1 VPARAA
7 TKRRLFAAELF
18 RMYTKFAERQG
29 WRLDLMSSNETG
41 VGGLK
46 EVIALVEGRRV
57 YSRLKYESGVHRV
70 QRVPA
75 TEASGTHPH
84 VNRYRGGAA
93 RGGRGGRPDRRQG
106 SPHRHLLLERAGRP
120 ERQHHLLGRAGDPPA
135 HRPGGEQQ
143 DEKSQ
148 IKNRAKAMK
157 VLRSRLYEMEMQ
169 QQQEAIAKDR
179 RSQVGTGE
187 RSEKIRTYNFPQNR
201 ITDHRV
207 NFTTHQ
213 LTAVLPAVLIP
224 RPETELIVEE
234 SLAWRAARPHGA
246 PRVLDIGTGSGCLAI
261 TLALEWP
268 DAEMT
273 ATDISATALAV
284 AHANAVELG
293 ARVTFLEASGAGE
306 DAGPIDLLVSNPPY
320 IPRDQYAG
328 LQAEVRDH
336 EPVSALV
343 GGDDGL
349 VVVREVVS
357 AAARRLA
364 PGGLLLVE
372 FGYGQADAVREIVEN
387 ADGLRL
393 LRIRDD
399 LQAIPRVV
407 VATAAA

>member
-1 VPARAA
+1 MILTEHLRLARA
-7 TKRRLFAAELF
+7 RLAGAGIPGHEAALDAELLARDALRCDRAAF
-18 RMYTKFAERQG
+18 LA
-29 WRLDLMSSNETG
+29 RLRDEM
-41 VGGLK
+41 
-46 EVIALVEGRRV
+46 
-57 YSRLKYESGVHRV
+57 
-70 QRVPA
+70 PA
-75 TEASGTHPH
+75 T
-84 VNRYRGGAA
+84 AA
-93 RGGRGGRPDRRQG
+93 AAFT
-106 SPHRHLLLERAGRP
+106 SSLER
-120 ERQHHLLGRAGDPPA
+120 RARREPIAYIRG
-135 HRPGGEQQ
+135 
-143 DEKSQ
+143 
-148 IKNRAKAMK
+148 
-157 VLRSRLYEMEMQ
+157 
-169 QQQEAIAKDR
+169 QQEFWGR
-179 RSQVGTGE
+179 
-187 RSEKIRTYNFPQNR
+187 NF
-201 ITDHRV
+201 RV
-207 NFTTHQ
+207 T
-213 LTAVLPAVLIP
+213 PAVLIP

-246 PRVLDIGTGSGCLAI
+246 PRVLDVGTGSGCLAI

-387 ADGLRL
+387 TDGLRL